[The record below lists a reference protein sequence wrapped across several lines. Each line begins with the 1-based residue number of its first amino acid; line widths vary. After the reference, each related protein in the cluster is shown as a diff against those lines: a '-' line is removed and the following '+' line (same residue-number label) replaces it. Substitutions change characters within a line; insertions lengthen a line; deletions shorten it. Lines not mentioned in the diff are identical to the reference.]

1 MEKVDEED
9 GGDKETSVQELVEER
24 ECDKARRSY
33 SDRPRKQLSPGCGLQ
48 SSTYNL
54 FLC

>member
-24 ECDKARRSY
+24 EYGKEVFLRSTEKAQHT
-33 SDRPRKQLSPGCGLQ
+33 QLCS
-48 SSTYNL
+48 